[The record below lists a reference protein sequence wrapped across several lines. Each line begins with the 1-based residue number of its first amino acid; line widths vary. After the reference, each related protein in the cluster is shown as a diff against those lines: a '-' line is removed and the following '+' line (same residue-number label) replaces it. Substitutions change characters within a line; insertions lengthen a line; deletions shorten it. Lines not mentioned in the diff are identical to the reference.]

1 MSVGQFTATKSLLFR
16 RLVTALVFAA
26 VLAGSIYL
34 FSQRHVYRL
43 SVRPGGVGHVDVD
56 VPMQRFGRSKSFAKE
71 LGLPVTCVVS
81 QTTDDDP
88 GVRISVVETGHSL
101 HRLRARLRVEVG
113 RNARPGPRRR
123 SVDFTID
130 GQGGWPTATVIV
142 RVTRTGAS

>member
-1 MSVGQFTATKSLLFR
+1 MSMGQSAATKSLLFR

-26 VLAGSIYL
+26 VLVGSIYL

-43 SVRPGGVGHVDVD
+43 SVRPGEVGHVDVA

-101 HRLRARLRVEVG
+101 HRLRARLNVEVS
-113 RNARPGPRRR
+113 RNARPGRRRR
-123 SVDFTID
+123 SIDFTID
-130 GQGGWPTATVIV
+130 GQGGWPTATVV
-142 RVTRTGAS
+142 VKVSRSDAS